1 MAPTAHDIAVA
12 TGALRAEAD
21 IWSAQAGVLAS
32 ASDRVRALTFDRLQ
46 AGVFQLIVTT
56 HAELTAAVAARCA
69 EGTGQMRQIAAT
81 LQHVAEVY
89 DDEERRHVHAF
100 RGLY

>member
-12 TGALRAEAD
+12 TGALRADAD
-21 IWSAQAGVLAS
+21 IWAAEASVLAG
-32 ASDRVRALTFDRLQ
+32 AGDRARTLAFDRLQ

-89 DDEERRHVHAF
+89 DDEERRHEHAF
-100 RGLY
+100 RNLY

>member
-1 MAPTAHDIAVA
+1 MAPAAHDIAVA

-21 IWSAQAGVLAS
+21 IWAAQAGVLAG
-32 ASDRVRALTFDRLQ
+32 ASDRARALAFDRLR
-46 AGVFQLIVTT
+46 AGVFQLIVAT

-81 LQHVAEVY
+81 LQHVADVY

-100 RGLY
+100 RNLY